1 MKQNVCTRL
10 KIIAA
15 ILAAVAVVLVAVSF
29 FVPPR
34 GVIDGSVLAAVGEL
48 FAFASLF
55 MIWESVDRG
64 MDAKITHGETTIQ
77 LSNDNED

>member
-1 MKQNVCTRL
+1 MIGRTCTRL

-15 ILAAVAVVLVAVSF
+15 VLAAVAVVLTVVSF

-64 MDAKITHGETTIQ
+64 MDAKITHGDTKIE
-77 LSNDNED
+77 LSNDEKN

>member
-1 MKQNVCTRL
+1 MKYNVCTRL
-10 KIIAA
+10 RIIAA
-15 ILAAVAVVLVAVSF
+15 ILAAVAVVLVVVSF

>member
-1 MKQNVCTRL
+1 MKQFCTRL

-15 ILAAVAVVLVAVSF
+15 VLAAVAVVLTVVSF

-64 MDAKITHGETTIQ
+64 MDAKITHGDTKIE
-77 LSNDNED
+77 LSNDDKN

>member
-1 MKQNVCTRL
+1 MKQFCTRL
-10 KIIAA
+10 KVIAA
-15 ILAAVAVVLVAVSF
+15 VLAAVAVVLTVVSF

-55 MIWESVDRG
+55 MIWESIDRG
-64 MDAKITHGETTIQ
+64 MDAKITHGDTKIE
-77 LSNDNED
+77 LSNDDKN

>member
-1 MKQNVCTRL
+1 MKKNVCTRF

-15 ILAAVAVVLVAVSF
+15 ILAAVAVVLIVVSF
-29 FVPPR
+29 YVPPL
-34 GVIDGSVLAAVGEL
+34 GIIDGTVLAAIGEL

-64 MDAKITHGETTIQ
+64 MDAKITHGGTKIE
-77 LSNDNED
+77 LSNDDKD

>member
-15 ILAAVAVVLVAVSF
+15 ILAAVAVVLIVVSF
-29 FVPPR
+29 FVPPL
-34 GVIDGSVLAAVGEL
+34 GIIDGSVLAAIGEL
-48 FAFASLF
+48 FAFASMF

-64 MDAKITHGETTIQ
+64 MDAKITHGGTKIE
-77 LSNDNED
+77 LSNDDKD

>member
-1 MKQNVCTRL
+1 MKQNICTRL

-15 ILAAVAVVLVAVSF
+15 ILAAVAVVLVVVSF

>member
-10 KIIAA
+10 KIIAVV
-15 ILAAVAVVLVAVSF
+15 LASVAVVLIVVSF

-34 GVIDGSVLAAVGEL
+34 GVVDGSVLAAVGEL

-64 MDAKITHGETTIQ
+64 MDAKITHGGTKIE
-77 LSNDNED
+77 LSNDDKD

>member
-1 MKQNVCTRL
+1 MKQFCTRL

-15 ILAAVAVVLVAVSF
+15 VLAAVAVVLTVVSF

-55 MIWESVDRG
+55 MIWESIDRG
-64 MDAKITHGETTIQ
+64 MDAKITHGDTKIE
-77 LSNDNED
+77 LSNDDKN

>member
-1 MKQNVCTRL
+1 MIGRTCTRL

-15 ILAAVAVVLVAVSF
+15 ILAAVAVVLIVVSF
-29 FVPPR
+29 FVPPL
-34 GVIDGSVLAAVGEL
+34 GIIDGSVLAAIGEL

-64 MDAKITHGETTIQ
+64 MDAKITHGDTKIE
-77 LSNDNED
+77 LSNDDKD

>member
-1 MKQNVCTRL
+1 MKYNVCTRL

-15 ILAAVAVVLVAVSF
+15 SMAAVAVVLVVVSF

-64 MDAKITHGETTIQ
+64 MDAKITHGETIIQ

>member
-1 MKQNVCTRL
+1 MNKFCTRL

-15 ILAAVAVVLVAVSF
+15 VLAAVAVVLTVVSF

-55 MIWESVDRG
+55 MIWESIDRG
-64 MDAKITHGETTIQ
+64 MDAKITHGDTKIE
-77 LSNDNED
+77 LSNDDKN

>member
-1 MKQNVCTRL
+1 MRGSTCTRL

-15 ILAAVAVVLVAVSF
+15 ILAAVAVVLIVVSF
-29 FVPPR
+29 FVPPL
-34 GVIDGSVLAAVGEL
+34 GIIDGSVLAAIGEL

-64 MDAKITHGETTIQ
+64 MDAKITHGGTKIE
-77 LSNDNED
+77 LSNDDKD

>member
-1 MKQNVCTRL
+1 MKYNVCTRL

-15 ILAAVAVVLVAVSF
+15 ILAAVAVVLVVVSF

-34 GVIDGSVLAAVGEL
+34 GVIDGSVLAAVGEM

>member
-1 MKQNVCTRL
+1 MKKNVCTRL

-15 ILAAVAVVLVAVSF
+15 ILAAVAVVLIVVSF
-29 FVPPR
+29 FVPPL
-34 GVIDGSVLAAVGEL
+34 GIIDGSVLAAIGEL

-64 MDAKITHGETTIQ
+64 MDAKITHGGTKIE
-77 LSNDNED
+77 LSNDDKD

>member
-15 ILAAVAVVLVAVSF
+15 ILAAVAVVLIVVSF

-64 MDAKITHGETTIQ
+64 MDAKITHGGTKIE
-77 LSNDNED
+77 LNNDDKN

>member
-15 ILAAVAVVLVAVSF
+15 LLAAVAVVLIVVSV

-34 GVIDGSVLAAVGEL
+34 GVIEGSVLAAVGEL

-64 MDAKITHGETTIQ
+64 MDAKITHGSTKIE
-77 LSNDNED
+77 LSNDDKD

>member
-1 MKQNVCTRL
+1 MKQNVCTRF

-15 ILAAVAVVLVAVSF
+15 ILSAIAVVLIVVSF
-29 FVPPR
+29 FVPPS
-34 GVIDGSVLAAVGEL
+34 GVIDSSVLAAVGEI

-64 MDAKITHGETTIQ
+64 MDAKITHGGTKIE
-77 LSNDNED
+77 LSNDDKN

>member
-1 MKQNVCTRL
+1 MIGRTCTRL

-15 ILAAVAVVLVAVSF
+15 ILAAVAVVLIVVSF
-29 FVPPR
+29 FVPPL
-34 GVIDGSVLAAVGEL
+34 GIIDGSVLAAIGEL

-64 MDAKITHGETTIQ
+64 MDAKITHGDTKIE
-77 LSNDNED
+77 LSNDDKN

>member
-1 MKQNVCTRL
+1 MRGSTCTRL

-15 ILAAVAVVLVAVSF
+15 VLAAVAVVLTVVSF

-55 MIWESVDRG
+55 MIWESIDRG
-64 MDAKITHGETTIQ
+64 MDAKITHGDTKIE
-77 LSNDNED
+77 LSNDDKN

>member
-15 ILAAVAVVLVAVSF
+15 ILSAVAVVLIVVSF
-29 FVPPR
+29 FVPPS
-34 GVIDGSVLAAVGEL
+34 GVIDSSVLAAVGEL

-55 MIWESVDRG
+55 MIWESVGLG
-64 MDAKITHGETTIQ
+64 MDAKITHGDTKIE
-77 LSNDNED
+77 LSNDDKN

>member
-1 MKQNVCTRL
+1 MKQFCTRL

-15 ILAAVAVVLVAVSF
+15 VLAAVAVVLIVVSF

-55 MIWESVDRG
+55 IIWESIDSG
-64 MDAKITHGETTIQ
+64 MDAKITHGDTKIE
-77 LSNDNED
+77 LSNDDKN

>member
-1 MKQNVCTRL
+1 MKYNVCTRL

-15 ILAAVAVVLVAVSF
+15 ILAAVAVVLVVVSF

>member
-1 MKQNVCTRL
+1 MIGRTCTRL

-15 ILAAVAVVLVAVSF
+15 ILAAVAVVLTVVSF

-55 MIWESVDRG
+55 MIWESIDRG
-64 MDAKITHGETTIQ
+64 MDAKITHGDTKIE
-77 LSNDNED
+77 LSNDDKD

>member
-15 ILAAVAVVLVAVSF
+15 ILAAVAVVLIVVSF

-64 MDAKITHGETTIQ
+64 MDAKITHGDTKIE
-77 LSNDNED
+77 LNNDNKN